1 MRQRMKTKTLFSC
14 ASIAVGFT
22 LAGCSSAPSHDPDD
36 RAVGATSEA
45 IGACGI
51 PPKAPPCNT
60 VRCTADGWDIFPVAA
75 GTSCRTSAGAGT
87 CNATGSCVVTPPH
100 HGTVYPAYYVLTL
113 LYSAPGAMSEVDY
126 GAQSTVG
133 SEVDTQNLFKG
144 GYQVQAGVQIAG
156 NGTQIQY
163 GFADGS
169 IDGTSWEISKTQAS
183 TLSLTSQ
190 EDALSHMNDTFYLW
204 TNAELDLTQVGTG
217 PIQTTLT
224 SRGGAAPIIVPVT
237 VAELKNPS
245 LLPAWKQSYLS
256 ALKPSDYAS
265 ILTLDPLISRSRISV
280 LGEPQPD
287 PARFT
292 KITSLQLDG
301 PDRPGD
307 PIPGFG
313 IAVTNESTTGSV
325 NGYNSATTVTATFM
339 AGFSLFGVLTVGAQY
354 NETFE
359 WDYQKTTQ
367 SKRGTS
373 QTATVT
379 LKTGTV
385 GYHDVVDVYYD
396 TLFNSFAFA
405 HAPTILTVGGGT
417 LVGAALSPRG
427 APLPNRPI
435 TVTFADGQKRTVVT
449 NAQGVYRVLGAPA
462 GEATIDTGR
471 ESTRVVVVPGR
482 ETPADLRFAE

>member
-1 MRQRMKTKTLFSC
+1 MRTQTLFSY
-14 ASIAVGFT
+14 ASFAAAFT
-22 LAGCSSAPSHDPDD
+22 VAGCSAAPSPAHDNRLD
-36 RAVGATSEA
+36 VGSTSEA
-45 IGACGI
+45 ISSTCGI
-51 PPKAPPCNT
+51 KPKAPPCNT
-60 VRCTADGWDIFPVAA
+60 MKCTTDGWDFFPVAA
-75 GTSCRTSAGAGT
+75 GSSCRAASGAGT
-87 CNATGSCVVTPPH
+87 CDASGDCIVTPPK
-100 HGTVYPAYYVLTL
+100 HGVVYPAYYVLTL
-113 LYSAPGAMSEVDY
+113 LYNAPGAMSEVDY

-144 GYQVQAGVQIAG
+144 GFQVQAGVQIAG

-169 IDGTSWEISKTQAS
+169 IDGRSWEISKTQAS

-190 EDALSHMNDTFYLW
+190 ADGLSHMTDTFYLW
-204 TNAELDLTQVGTG
+204 TNAELDLTQVGNG

-245 LLPAWKQSYLS
+245 LLPAWKQSYLT
-256 ALKPSDYAS
+256 ALKPTDYAS
-265 ILTLDPLISRSRISV
+265 ILGLDPLIPTSLISV
-280 LGEPQPD
+280 FGQPQPA
-287 PARFT
+287 PARFN
-292 KITSLQLDG
+292 KITSLQIDG
-301 PDRPGD
+301 PDHPGD

-313 IAVTNESTTGSV
+313 VAVTNESTTGSL

-339 AGFSLFGVLTVGAQY
+339 AGFNLFDVLTVGAQY
-354 NETFE
+354 SETFE

-367 SKRGTS
+367 SKLGTS
-373 QTATVT
+373 QTATVM

-405 HAPTILTVGGGT
+405 HPPITINFASASIVGT
-417 LVGAALSPRG
+417 ALSARG
-427 APLPNRPI
+427 VPLANRLV

-449 NAQGVYRVLGAPA
+449 NAQGVYRVFGAPA
-462 GEATIDTGR
+462 GDAMVDTGR
-471 ESTRVVVVPGR
+471 ESARLVVTDGR
-482 ETPADLRFAE
+482 ETPVSLRFAE

>member
-1 MRQRMKTKTLFSC
+1 MRTKTLFSS
-14 ASIAVGFT
+14 ASIVLAFAV
-22 LAGCSSAPSHDPDD
+22 AGCSAAPSPASDD
-36 RAVGATSEA
+36 RAEVGSTSEA
-45 IGACGI
+45 LGRCGL

-60 VRCTADGWDIFPVAA
+60 LRCTADGWDFVPVAA
-75 GTSCRTSAGAGT
+75 GATCRAPSGAGT
-87 CNATGSCVVTPPH
+87 CNASGSCIVTPPK

-113 LYSAPGAMSEVDY
+113 LYNAPGAMSEVDY

-144 GYQVQAGVQIAG
+144 GEQVQAGVQIAG

-169 IDGTSWEISKTQAS
+169 VDGKSWEISKTQAS
-183 TLSLTSQ
+183 TISLTSQ
-190 EDALSHMNDTFYLW
+190 ADALSHMTDTFFLW

-245 LLPAWKQSYLS
+245 LLPAWKQSYLT
-256 ALKPSDYAS
+256 ALKPADYAS
-265 ILTLDPLISRSRISV
+265 ILGLDPLIPTSV
-280 LGEPQPD
+280 ITAYGQPQPD
-287 PARFT
+287 PARFN

-301 PDRPGD
+301 PDHVGD

-313 IAVTNESTTGSV
+313 IAVTNESTTGSL
-325 NGYNSATTVTATFM
+325 NGYNSSTTVTATFM
-339 AGFSLFGVLTVGAQY
+339 AGFNLFDVLTVGAQY
-354 NETFE
+354 SETFE

-367 SKRGTS
+367 SKLGTS
-373 QTATVT
+373 QTATVM

-405 HAPTILTVGGGT
+405 HAPLRLGVASGS
-417 LVGAALSPRG
+417 LVGTALSARG
-427 APLPNRPI
+427 VPLGNRPV

-449 NAQGVYRVLGAPA
+449 NAQGVYRVFGAPV
-462 GEATIDTGR
+462 GEAKVYTGR
-471 ESTRVVVVPGR
+471 ESARVVVTEGR
-482 ETPADLRFAE
+482 ETPVSLRFAE